1 AVGGEPASCWRK
13 SYAAGLSAGWQ
24 NTSVTRPA
32 GDRAARRAIP
42 TSRRV
47 RLSSP
52 NSACPNDSIAHARSL
67 FMHAKPSTL
76 DRNSRGRIDLRSM
89 VSPACAAGSVD
100 GRPSLRTLPAP
111 AHSSTARGPPGAPHA
126 PAPVEKKPTEDATG
140 ATLGGGGG
148 GLFSKSGSSSNLW
161 AV

>member
-1 AVGGEPASCWRK
+1 SETASAETASCSRK
-13 SYAAGLSAGWQ
+13 SYAACLSAGWQ

-76 DRNSRGRIDLRSM
+76 DRNCRGRIDWR
-89 VSPACAAGSVD
+89 AIGQQA
-100 GRPSLRTLPAP
+100 
-111 AHSSTARGPPGAPHA
+111 
-126 PAPVEKKPTEDATG
+126 
-140 ATLGGGGG
+140 GGGGG
-148 GLFSKSGSSSNLW
+148 GRRIAGLGPRLPPRRDD
-161 AV
+161 ARERAHLQLG